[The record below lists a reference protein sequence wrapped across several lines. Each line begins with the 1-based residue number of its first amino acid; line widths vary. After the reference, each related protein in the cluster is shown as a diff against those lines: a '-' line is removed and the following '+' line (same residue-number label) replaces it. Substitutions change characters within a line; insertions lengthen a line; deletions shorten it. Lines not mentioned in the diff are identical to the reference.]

1 MQLKHFHYPQESSIL
16 EPNEKRMSFTAKV
29 LYREEIYLSEI
40 SSVKEFIKIREE
52 WKNLF
57 IKSSNATPFQSWEWN
72 YAMINELSSS
82 EKIKV
87 IAGYN
92 KKREIVGIAPFQ
104 LTSKVFPH
112 IKILEFIGCRKSDYL
127 DFIVNEEYRYTF
139 TKALFD
145 LLKKSKDWT
154 ILNLVSLREETKNL
168 IERYLPVEISQQEVC
183 PCTYLPDTFNEYEKE
198 VHKRELD
205 SIKRQLRKLLPQ
217 NRLTYI
223 ASGSPENLTDNVNS
237 FIELHQK
244 RHKSKGERG
253 KFCTKASKK
262 SFHDMSKLMCEAG
275 MLRIEIL
282 KIDSVLASIN
292 FILVLNNKKYN
303 YLSGMNPA
311 FSNFKPGKLL
321 IYYMMEDAIKKGYK
335 VFDFLQGA
343 EDYKYFWTNKEIQLF
358 SAVYSRSRISS
369 LLLKNT
375 RTLRNQLLSSH
386 ILKKSYQ
393 IFYHIFQSGLN
404 GVLSSD

>member
-1 MQLKHFHYPQESSIL
+1 MPHEHFHYLQESSIL
-16 EPNEKRMSFTAKV
+16 EPYEKRTSFAAKV
-29 LYREEIYLSEI
+29 LYKEDIYLGEI
-40 SSVKEFIKIREE
+40 SSVKEFVRIRED
-52 WKNLF
+52 WKKLF
-57 IKSSNATPFQSWEWN
+57 LKSNDTTPFQSWEWN

-82 EKIKV
+82 EKIKI

-92 KKREIVGIAPFQ
+92 KKNEIIGLAPFK
-104 LTSKVFPH
+104 LTCKKFPR
-112 IKILEFIGCRKSDYL
+112 IKILEFIGSGKSDYL

-145 LLKKSKDWT
+145 FLKKSKDWT

-183 PCTYLPDTFNEYEKE
+183 PITYLPGSLDEYEKE

-205 SIKRQLRKLLPQ
+205 SIKRQLRKLLPK
-217 NRLTYI
+217 NRLTYM
-223 ASGSPENLTDNVNS
+223 ASGSSENLTDNVNS

-244 RHKSKGERG
+244 RHKSKGELG

-343 EDYKYFWTNKEIQLF
+343 EDYKYFCDQ
-358 SAVYSRSRISS
+358 
-369 LLLKNT
+369 
-375 RTLRNQLLSSH
+375 
-386 ILKKSYQ
+386 
-393 IFYHIFQSGLN
+393 
-404 GVLSSD
+404 